1 MADNVLEARRIALE
15 ESFFR
20 KENER
25 LRERMGA
32 ERERE
37 AARRAL
43 ASELGV
49 NDEALLDRLLELGIR
64 IDTIEALALAPLAFV
79 AWADGKMEP
88 RERDAVMKGAEGSG
102 IAPGSPGYALL
113 ETWTKQPPPAELM
126 ESWRGYIQALVGELS
141 ADQRDALEERILG
154 RAHAVAEAAGGFLG
168 LAKVSKEEEAML
180 AELKRAF
187 GS

>member
-1 MADNVLEARRIALE
+1 MADNVLEARRVALE
-15 ESFFR
+15 EAFFR

-25 LRERMGA
+25 LRERMKA

-37 AARRAL
+37 AARKAL
-43 ASELGV
+43 ASELGLR
-49 NDEALLDRLLELGIR
+49 DEALLDRLLELGIR
-64 IDTIEALALAPLAFV
+64 IDTVEALALAPLALV

-88 RERDAVMKGAEGSG
+88 REHDAVMRGAEGSG

-126 ESWRGYIQALVGELS
+126 ESWRAYIQALVSELS

-168 LAKVSKEEEAML
+168 LAKVSKEEETML
-180 AELKRAF
+180 EELKRAF
-187 GS
+187 GG